1 MINIVV
7 MMKNTYSYFRSWQH
21 CPTWSNVYNEW
32 LLCWHLK
39 ACKYIPVGG
48 PAGEGEAN
56 VGGGM
61 GGATLVCILGVDW
74 EGSGLWPTWAK
85 GSDPEGVCWKWL
97 NGVPWGA
104 LWWPCGGVCPTKLSA
119 SPSSSIILK
128 ILEKYVNHIK
138 KLHKHSI
145 IHVIINVTFW
155 CWLDMVHVKVPKLYG
170 SFIK

>member
-1 MINIVV
+1 M
-7 MMKNTYSYFRSWQH
+7 T
-21 CPTWSNVYNEW
+21 P
-32 LLCWHLK
+32 LLTP
-39 ACKYIPVGG
+39 CKYIPVGG
-48 PAGEGEAN
+48 PAGEGEAKD
-56 VGGGM
+56 GGGM

-85 GSDPEGVCWKWL
+85 GSDPEGVCWKWR

-128 ILEKYVNHIK
+128 ISEKYVNQIK
-138 KLHKHSI
+138 KFHKHSI
-145 IHVIINVTFW
+145 IHVHVMINVTFR

-170 SFIK
+170 SFIKLHRIQIPNRP